1 MLLRTAPCTSS
12 RSPSFI
18 HNSDSVR
25 ETRGASLSQ
34 GQPHKA
40 IREKWWNK
48 LESPRRGRCTR
59 TRACR
64 QYMACRTRRIMH
76 SHVRRMSTQWGERGA
91 AGPREG
97 GLVHGKGCVIVRY
110 MGGRDQTGK
119 HGKTV
124 VPSDTCFSRMRVSTK
139 AGTSHGAITP
149 WRTWVHES
157 YGFTYT
163 HTTTYV
169 QQ

>member
-97 GLVHGKGCVIVRY
+97 GLVHGKGCYRAVY
-110 MGGRDQTGK
+110 GGEGPNRQIRQDCCAVK
-119 HGKTV
+119 HV
-124 VPSDTCFSRMRVSTK
+124 SSRTRVSTK

>member
-18 HNSDSVR
+18 HISDSVR
-25 ETRGASLSQ
+25 ETRGAVLSQ
-34 GQPHKA
+34 GRPQKD
-40 IREKWWNK
+40 IREKWWNQ
-48 LESPRRGRCTR
+48 LESSRSRSRTR
-59 TRACR
+59 TSACR

-97 GLVHGKGCVIVRY
+97 GFVHGKGCYRAVYGKEGSNRQMGQDCCAVR
-110 MGGRDQTGK
+110 
-119 HGKTV
+119 HV
-124 VPSDTCFSRMRVSTK
+124 SSRMRVSRKTL
-139 AGTSHGAITP
+139 TSHGAITP
-149 WRTWVHES
+149 WRSWVHEY

-163 HTTTYV
+163 HD
-169 QQ
+169 